1 MYNMKKFS
9 SILLLLLLSLLGV
22 TAQAQITDVSQITN
36 GKTYTIK
43 SVNRGYLY
51 YDAAT
56 DANYLR
62 STFYTSTA
70 DATPTGT
77 ADEQFAFLRGDYTPT
92 GQYYLYNIG
101 SGKFVSAETATS
113 GLVLSDRPS
122 KTGRITLTASGSY
135 FIIKY
140 PNFNNVVVNITSW
153 MHKYGIRAVEG
164 ADPDDGNKMTIKEV
178 ANEDLSEAVEK
189 INASERPDVYHIRA
203 KDNARGVLYAGNAA
217 GNGANENGEMST
229 AGATHNSNGYT
240 DFASVN
246 INQNNAYQQFAFIE
260 WKGKTYLYN
269 IGTHSYVYNAGG
281 YFAFSQTNQEAV
293 ELQAVTSSG
302 NTAYKLL
309 KFLTSN
315 TFLTFSNGGGRH
327 AVNPQT
333 GKTSAATDGG
343 DLIAVNAIGQNLTA
357 AEWAKAVSLLVLPAA
372 KSLVA
377 STEGIG
383 LPSAADQATISTMIT
398 NLETALED
406 GTATYAQV
414 VALQEFVEN
423 CPKTTMQSGKAYTI
437 KFKHMNGVYTYF
449 YWDAVNGKLALG
461 VLSEGQE
468 LPETAKFICRQVG
481 DKFAFVNNAGKY
493 LTWRNNKTAD
503 GYNSGK
509 GVTDAYDPDQ
519 NLFTLAPIAASTNVV
534 ADANFLAGT
543 LSITGKRANGN
554 VGVFVI
560 KAAGEFDGAG
570 EPFVTNTSPYYSSA
584 AIFTETTYPNTV
596 TFKATDLTDGEN
608 AVALATFSAPF
619 ATVLPEGV
627 TAYRVT
633 QDEENNTMLNVEAL
647 TEGQALP
654 ANTGF
659 ILAGTEGANVT
670 MVPATDETLV
680 NATGTLLQHSAG
692 AAKALN
698 QNGGFDFILGS
709 KNGHVAFYRVNDA
722 ANVLPMN
729 RAYLHLDENPFSL
742 GTLHMIFGGNTT
754 TAIQGVQ
761 NGQQPQAPIYDLSGR
776 RVQKLQK
783 GGIYIQGG
791 KKFIVK

>member
-1 MYNMKKFS
+1 MKKFS
-9 SILLLLLLSLLGV
+9 SSILLLLLSLLGV

-43 SVNRGYLY
+43 SVNRGFIF

-56 DANYLR
+56 STEYLR
-62 STFYTSTA
+62 SSSISSIVNN
-70 DATPTGT
+70 TPTG
-77 ADEQFAFLRGDYTPT
+77 AANEQFAFLRGDNTPA
-92 GQYYLYNIG
+92 GQFYLYNIG
-101 SGKFVSAETATS
+101 SGKFVSAETATK
-113 GLVLSDRPS
+113 GLKLSDTPS
-122 KTGRITLTASGSY
+122 STGRVTLTASSSY
-135 FIIKY
+135 FVIKY
-140 PNFNNVVVNITSW
+140 PNISNVVVNITSW
-153 MHKYGIRAVEG
+153 DSKYGIRAVAG

-178 ANEDLSEAVEK
+178 ADVDLSEAVAK
-189 INASERPDVYHIRA
+189 INASETPDIYQIRA

-229 AGATHNSNGYT
+229 AGSTYNMNGYN
-240 DFASVN
+240 DFASVA

-333 GKTSAATDGG
+333 GKTSTATDDG
-343 DLIAVNAIGQNLTA
+343 DLIAVNAIGLNLTP
-357 AEWAKAVSLLVLPAA
+357 AEWAKAVSLFVLPAA

-377 STEGIG
+377 SAEGMG
-383 LPSAADQATISTMIT
+383 LPSAEGKAAISAMIT
-398 NLETALED
+398 SLEAALEN

-414 VALQEFVEN
+414 VALQEAVDN
-423 CPKTTMQSGKAYTI
+423 CPVAMPQSGKAYTI
-437 KFKHMNGVYTYF
+437 QFKHMNGAYTYF
-449 YWDAVNGKLALG
+449 YWDEVNGKLALG
-461 VLSEGQE
+461 VLSEGQA

-481 DKFAFVNNAGKY
+481 DKYAFVNNAGKY

-509 GVTDAYDPDQ
+509 GGTDAYDADQ

-534 ADANFLAGT
+534 ADADFLAGT

-570 EPFVTNTSPYYSSA
+570 EPFVTNASPYYSSA

-627 TAYRVT
+627 TAYSVT
-633 QDEENNTMLNVEAL
+633 QDAENNTMLNVEAL
-647 TEGQALP
+647 TGQALP

-670 MVPATDETLV
+670 MVPATNETLV
-680 NATGTLLQHSAG
+680 DATGTLLQHSAG
-692 AAKALN
+692 APKALN

-722 ANVLPMN
+722 ANELPMN
-729 RAYLHLDENPFSL
+729 RAYLHLAENPFSL

-761 NGQQPQAPIYDLSGR
+761 NGQQLQAPIYDLSGR
-776 RVQKLQK
+776 RVQQLQK

>member
-9 SILLLLLLSLLGV
+9 SILLLLLLSLIGV

-43 SVNRGYLY
+43 SVDRGFIF

-56 DANYLR
+56 STDYLR
-62 STFYTSTA
+62 SSSINNTTVN
-70 DATPTGT
+70 ATPTG
-77 ADEQFAFLRGDYTPT
+77 EPNQQFAFLRGENTPA
-92 GQYYLYNIG
+92 GQYYLYHVG
-101 SGKFVSAETATS
+101 TGKFVTAESSTM
-113 GLVLSDRPS
+113 GLKLSDTP
-122 KTGRITLTASGSY
+122 KNCKVTFTANGSY
-135 FIIKY
+135 FILKVNGLI
-140 PNFNNVVVNITSW
+140 VNITAYTS
-153 MHKYGIRAVEG
+153 KFGFRCVTG
-164 ADPDDGNKMTIKEV
+164 ADPDNGNKMTIKEV
-178 ANEDLSEAVEK
+178 ANVDLSEAVEK
-189 INASERPDVYHIRA
+189 INASETPDVYQIRA

-217 GNGANENGEMST
+217 GNGANGNGEMST
-229 AGATHNSNGYT
+229 AGSTYNMNGYN

-333 GKTSAATDGG
+333 GKTSTATDGG
-343 DLIAVNAIGQNLTA
+343 DLIAVNAISQSLTP

-377 STEGIG
+377 SAEGMG
-383 LPSAADQATISTMIT
+383 LPSAEGKATISTMIT
-398 NLETALED
+398 NLETALEA

-414 VALQEFVEN
+414 VALQEAVDN
-423 CPKTTMQSGKAYTI
+423 CPVAMPQSGKAYTI
-437 KFKHMNGVYTYF
+437 QFKHMNGVYTYF

-461 VLSEGQE
+461 VLSEGQA

-519 NLFTLAPIAASTNVV
+519 NLFTLAPIAASTNVA
-534 ADANFLAGT
+534 ADAAFLAGT
-543 LSITGKRANGN
+543 LSITGKRADGS

-560 KAAGEFDGAG
+560 KAACEFDGAG
-570 EPFVTNTSPYYSSA
+570 VPFVTNASPYYSSA
-584 AIFTETTYPNTV
+584 AIFTETTYPNIV

-619 ATVLPEGV
+619 ATVLPVGV
-627 TAYRVT
+627 TAYSVT
-633 QDEENNTMLNVEAL
+633 QDAENSSMLNVEAL
-647 TEGQALP
+647 TGQALP

-698 QNGGFDFILGS
+698 QAGGFDFILGA
-709 KNGHVAFYRVNDA
+709 KEGHVAFYRVNDA

-729 RAYLHLDENPFSL
+729 RAYLHLAENPFSL

-776 RVQKLQK
+776 RVQQLQK

>member
-1 MYNMKKFS
+1 MKKFS

-51 YDAAT
+51 YDATT

-77 ADEQFAFLRGDYTPT
+77 ADEQFAFLRGDNTPT

-101 SGKFVSAETATS
+101 SGKFVSPETNTS

-178 ANEDLSEAVEK
+178 ADMDLSEAVEK
-189 INASERPDVYHIRA
+189 INASERPDVYQIRA

-217 GNGANENGEMST
+217 GNGANDNGEMST
-229 AGATHNSNGYT
+229 AGSTYNMNGYN
-240 DFASVN
+240 DFASVA
-246 INQNNAYQQFAFIE
+246 INQDNAYQQFAFIE

-333 GKTSAATDGG
+333 GKTSSETDGG

-357 AEWAKAVSLLVLPAA
+357 AEWAKAVSLFVLPAA

-377 STEGIG
+377 SAEGMG
-383 LPSAADQATISTMIT
+383 LPSAEGKAAISTMIT
-398 NLETALED
+398 NLETALEN

-414 VALQEFVEN
+414 VALQEAVDN
-423 CPKTTMQSGKAYTI
+423 CPVAMPQSGKAYTI
-437 KFKHMNGVYTYF
+437 QFKHMNGVYTYF
-449 YWDAVNGKLALG
+449 YWDEKNGQLALG
-461 VLSEGQE
+461 KGET

-481 DKFAFVNNAGKY
+481 DQYAFVNNAGKY

-509 GVTDAYDPDQ
+509 GVTDAYNADQ

-534 ADANFLAGT
+534 ADADFLAGT
-543 LSITGKRANGN
+543 LSITGKRANGS

-560 KAAGEFDGAG
+560 KATGDFDGADAPYVKNAW
-570 EPFVTNTSPYYSSA
+570 PFYYSSA

-627 TAYRVT
+627 TAYSVT
-633 QDEENNTMLNVEAL
+633 QDAENNTMLNVEAL
-647 TEGQALP
+647 TGQALP

-680 NATGTLLQHSAG
+680 DATGTLLQHSAG
-692 AAKALN
+692 ASKALN
-698 QNGGFDFILGS
+698 QAGGFDFILGS
-709 KNGHVAFYRVNDA
+709 KNEHVAFYRLNDA
-722 ANVLPMN
+722 DNELPMN
-729 RAYLHLDENPFSL
+729 RAYLHLEENPFSL
-742 GTLHMIFGGNTT
+742 GTLHMNFGGNTT

-776 RVQKLQK
+776 RVQQLQK

>member
-1 MYNMKKFS
+1 MKKFS

-51 YDAAT
+51 YDGAT
-56 DANYLR
+56 STDYLR
-62 STFYTSTA
+62 SSSISSIVNN
-70 DATPTGT
+70 TPTG
-77 ADEQFAFLRGDYTPT
+77 AANEQFAFLRGDNTPA
-92 GQYYLYNIG
+92 GQFYLYNIG
-101 SGKFVSAETATS
+101 SGKFVSAETATK
-113 GLVLSDRPS
+113 GLKLSDTPS
-122 KTGRITLTASGSY
+122 STGKVTLTASSSC

-140 PNFNNVVVNITSW
+140 PNVSNVVVNITNWDS
-153 MHKYGIRAVEG
+153 KYGIRAVAG
-164 ADPDDGNKMTIKEV
+164 ADPDNGNMMTIKEV
-178 ANEDLSEAVEK
+178 ADVDLSEAVEK
-189 INASERPDVYHIRA
+189 INASERPDVYQIRA

-217 GNGANENGEMST
+217 GNGANDNGEMST
-229 AGATHNSNGYT
+229 AGSTYNMNGYN

-333 GKTSAATDGG
+333 GKTPSETDGG
-343 DLIAVNAIGQNLTA
+343 DLIAVNAIGQTLTP
-357 AEWAKAVSLLVLPAA
+357 AEWAKAVSLFVLPAA

-377 STEGIG
+377 SAEGMG
-383 LPSAADQATISTMIT
+383 LPSAEGKAAISTMIT
-398 NLETALED
+398 NLEAALEN

-414 VALQEFVEN
+414 VALQEAVDN
-423 CPKTTMQSGKAYTI
+423 CPVAMPQSGKAYTI
-437 KFKHMNGVYTYF
+437 KFKHMNGAYTYF
-449 YWDAVNGKLALG
+449 YWNEVKGELALG
-461 VLSEGQE
+461 KGET

-481 DKFAFVNNAGKY
+481 DQYAFVNNAGKY

-519 NLFTLAPIAASTNVV
+519 NLFTLAPIAASTNVA

-543 LSITGKRANGN
+543 LSITGKRANGS

-560 KAAGEFDGAG
+560 KAEGVFDGAG
-570 EPFVTNTSPYYSSA
+570 VPFVTNASPYYSSA

-627 TAYRVT
+627 TAYSVT
-633 QDEENNTMLNVEAL
+633 QDAENNTMLNVEAL
-647 TEGQALP
+647 TGQALP

-698 QNGGFDFILGS
+698 QDGGFDFILGA
-709 KNGHVAFYRVNDA
+709 KDEHVAFYRVNDA

-742 GTLHMIFGGNTT
+742 GTLHMNFGGNTT
-754 TAIQGVQ
+754 TSIQGVQ

-776 RVQKLQK
+776 RVQQLQK

>member
-1 MYNMKKFS
+1 MKKFS
-9 SILLLLLLSLLGV
+9 SSILLLLLSLLGV

-43 SVNRGYLY
+43 SVDRGFIY
-51 YDAAT
+51 YDQAT
-56 DANYLR
+56 STEYLR
-62 STFYTSTA
+62 SSSINNTTVN
-70 DATPTGT
+70 ATPTG
-77 ADEQFAFLRGDYTPT
+77 ALNEQFAFLRGDNTPA
-92 GQYYLYNIG
+92 GQYYLYHVG
-101 SGKFVSAETATS
+101 TGKFVTAESSTM
-113 GLVLSDRPS
+113 GLKLSDTP
-122 KTGRITLTASGSY
+122 KNCKVTLTANGSY
-135 FIIKY
+135 FILTVNGLI
-140 PNFNNVVVNITSW
+140 VNITA
-153 MHKYGIRAVEG
+153 YGSKFGFRCVTS
-164 ADPDDGNKMTIKEV
+164 ADPDNGNKMTIKEV
-178 ANEDLSEAVEK
+178 ADVDLSEAVAK
-189 INASERPDVYHIRA
+189 INAGETPDVYQIRA

-217 GNGANENGEMST
+217 GNGANDKGEMST
-229 AGATHNSNGYT
+229 AGSTYNMKGYN
-240 DFASVN
+240 DFASVA
-246 INQNNAYQQFAFIE
+246 INQDNAYQQFAFIE

-281 YFAFSQTNQEAV
+281 YFAFSQNNQEAV

-309 KFLTSN
+309 KFLTTN

-333 GKTSAATDGG
+333 GKTSSETDGG
-343 DLIAVNAIGQNLTA
+343 DLIAVNAISQNLTP
-357 AEWAKAVSLLVLPAA
+357 AEWAKAVSLFVLPAA

-377 STEGIG
+377 SADGMG
-383 LPSAADQATISTMIT
+383 LPSAEGKAAISTMIT
-398 NLETALED
+398 NLEAALEAN
-406 GTATYAQV
+406 TATYAQV
-414 VALQEFVEN
+414 VALQEAVDN
-423 CPKTTMQSGKAYTI
+423 CPVAMPQSGKAYTI
-437 KFKHMNGVYTYF
+437 KFKHMNGAYTYF
-449 YWDAVNGKLALG
+449 YWNEEKGELALG
-461 VLSEGQE
+461 KGET

-481 DKFAFVNNAGKY
+481 DKYAFVNNAGKY
-493 LTWRNNKTAD
+493 LTWRNNTTTA

-519 NLFTLAPIAASTNVV
+519 NLFTLAPIAASTNVA

-543 LSITGKRANGN
+543 LSITGKRANGS

-560 KAAGEFDGAG
+560 KATGVFDGAG
-570 EPFVTNTSPYYSSA
+570 VPYVTNTWPNYYSSA
-584 AIFTETTYPNTV
+584 AIFTETPYPNTV

-608 AVALATFSAPF
+608 DVALATFSAPF

-627 TAYRVT
+627 TAYSVT
-633 QDEENNTMLNVEAL
+633 RDAEKSTMLNVEAL
-647 TEGQALP
+647 TGQALP

-680 NATGTLLQHSAG
+680 DATGTLLQHSAG
-692 AAKALN
+692 APKTLN
-698 QNGGFDFILGS
+698 QDSGLDFILGS
-709 KNGHVAFYRVNDA
+709 KNEHVAFYRVNDA

-761 NGQQPQAPIYDLSGR
+761 NGQQLQAPIYDLSGR
-776 RVQKLQK
+776 RVQQLQK

>member
-1 MYNMKKFS
+1 MKKFS

-43 SVNRGYLY
+43 SVDRGFIF

-56 DANYLR
+56 STDYLR
-62 STFYTSTA
+62 SSSINNTTVN
-70 DATPTGT
+70 ATPTGEPN
-77 ADEQFAFLRGDYTPT
+77 EQFAFLRGDNTPA
-92 GQYYLYNIG
+92 GQYYLYHVG
-101 SGKFVSAETATS
+101 TGKFVTAESSTM
-113 GLVLSDRPS
+113 GLKLSDTP
-122 KTGRITLTASGSY
+122 KNCKVTFTANGSY
-135 FIIKY
+135 FILKVNGLI
-140 PNFNNVVVNITSW
+140 VNITAYTS
-153 MHKYGIRAVEG
+153 KFGFRCVPS
-164 ADPDDGNKMTIKEV
+164 ADPDNGNKMTIKEV
-178 ANEDLSEAVEK
+178 ADRDLSEAVAK
-189 INASERPDVYHIRA
+189 INAGETPDVYQIRA

-217 GNGANENGEMST
+217 GNGANDDGEMST
-229 AGATHNSNGYT
+229 AGSTYKMDGYK
-240 DFASVN
+240 DFAKVA
-246 INQNNAYQQFAFIE
+246 IDQDNAYQQFAFIE

-333 GKTSAATDGG
+333 GKTPSETDGG
-343 DLIAVNAIGQNLTA
+343 DLIAVNAIGQNLTP
-357 AEWAKAVSLLVLPAA
+357 AEWAKAVSLFVLPAA

-377 STEGIG
+377 SAEGMG
-383 LPSAADQATISTMIT
+383 LPSAEGKAAISTMIT
-398 NLETALED
+398 NLEAALEA

-414 VALQEFVEN
+414 VALQEAVDN
-423 CPKTTMQSGKAYTI
+423 CPVAMPQSGKAYTI
-437 KFKHMNGVYTYF
+437 QFKHMNGAYTYF
-449 YWDAVNGKLALG
+449 YWDEAKGELALG
-461 VLSEGQE
+461 KGET

-481 DKFAFVNNAGKY
+481 DQYAFVNNAGKY

-509 GVTDAYDPDQ
+509 GVTDAYNADQ

-534 ADANFLAGT
+534 ADADFLAGT
-543 LSITGKRANGN
+543 LSITGKRANGS

-560 KAAGEFDGAG
+560 KAEGKFDGAG
-570 EPFVTNTSPYYSSA
+570 DPYVTKWPYYYSSA

-627 TAYRVT
+627 TAYSVT
-633 QDEENNTMLNVEAL
+633 QDAENNTMLNVEAL
-647 TEGQALP
+647 TGQALP

-659 ILAGTEGANVT
+659 ILAGMEGANVT

-698 QNGGFDFILGS
+698 QDGGFDFILGA
-709 KNGHVAFYRVNDA
+709 KDEHVAFYRVNDA

-742 GTLHMIFGGNTT
+742 GTLHMHFGGNTT

-776 RVQKLQK
+776 RVQQLQK

>member
-1 MYNMKKFS
+1 MKKFS
-9 SILLLLLLSLLGV
+9 SSILLLLLSLLGV

-43 SVNRGYLY
+43 SVDRGFIF

-56 DANYLR
+56 STEYLR
-62 STFYTSTA
+62 SSSINNTTVN
-70 DATPTGT
+70 ATPTGEPN
-77 ADEQFAFLRGDYTPT
+77 EQFAFLRGDNTPA
-92 GQYYLYNIG
+92 GQYYLYHVG
-101 SGKFVSAETATS
+101 TGKFVTAESSTM
-113 GLVLSDRPS
+113 GLKLSDTP
-122 KTGRITLTASGSY
+122 KNCKVTFTANGSY
-135 FIIKY
+135 FILKVNGLI
-140 PNFNNVVVNITSW
+140 VNITAYTS
-153 MHKYGIRAVEG
+153 KFGFRCVPS
-164 ADPDDGNKMTIKEV
+164 ADPDNGNKMTIKEV
-178 ANEDLSEAVEK
+178 ADRDLSEAVAK
-189 INASERPDVYHIRA
+189 INAGETPDVYQIRA

-217 GNGANENGEMST
+217 GNGANDDGEMST
-229 AGATHNSNGYT
+229 AGSTYNMKGYN
-240 DFASVN
+240 DFASVAV
-246 INQNNAYQQFAFIE
+246 NQNNAYQQFAFIE

-269 IGTHSYVYNAGG
+269 IGTHSYVHNAGG

-333 GKTSAATDGG
+333 GKTPSETDGG
-343 DLIAVNAIGQNLTA
+343 DLIAVNAIGQNLTP
-357 AEWAKAVSLLVLPAA
+357 AEWAKAVSLFVLPAA

-377 STEGIG
+377 SAEGMG
-383 LPSAADQATISTMIT
+383 LPSAEGKAAISTMIT
-398 NLETALED
+398 NLEAALEA

-414 VALQEFVEN
+414 VALQEAVDN
-423 CPKTTMQSGKAYTI
+423 CPVAMPQSGKAYTI
-437 KFKHMNGVYTYF
+437 KFKHMNGAYTYF
-449 YWDAVNGKLALG
+449 YWDEANGKLALG
-461 VLSEGQE
+461 KGET

-481 DKFAFVNNAGKY
+481 DQYAFVNNAGKY

-534 ADANFLAGT
+534 ADADFLAGT
-543 LSITGKRANGN
+543 LSITGKRANGS

-560 KAAGEFDGAG
+560 KAEGKFDGAG
-570 EPFVTNTSPYYSSA
+570 DPYVTKWPYYYSSA

-627 TAYRVT
+627 TAYSVK
-633 QDEENNTMLNVEAL
+633 QDAENNTILNVEAL
-647 TEGQALP
+647 TGQALP

-659 ILAGTEGANVT
+659 ILAGMEGANVT

-698 QNGGFDFILGS
+698 QDGGFDFILGS
-709 KNGHVAFYRVNDA
+709 KNEHVAFYRVNDA

-742 GTLHMIFGGNTT
+742 GTLHMNFGGNTT

-761 NGQQPQAPIYDLSGR
+761 NGQQLQAPIYDLSGR
-776 RVQKLQK
+776 RVQQLQK

>member
-1 MYNMKKFS
+1 MKKFS

-43 SVNRGYLY
+43 SVDRGFIF

-56 DANYLR
+56 SPDYLR
-62 STFYTSTA
+62 SSSINNTTVN
-70 DATPTGT
+70 ATPTG
-77 ADEQFAFLRGDYTPT
+77 EPNQQFAFLRGENTPA
-92 GQYYLYNIG
+92 GQYYLYHVG
-101 SGKFVSAETATS
+101 TGKFVTAESSTM
-113 GLVLSDRPS
+113 GLKLSDTP
-122 KTGRITLTASGSY
+122 KNCKVTFTANGSY
-135 FIIKY
+135 FILRV
-140 PNFNNVVVNITSW
+140 NGLVVNITAYTS
-153 MHKYGIRAVEG
+153 KFGFRCVTS
-164 ADPDDGNKMTIKEV
+164 ADPDNGNKMTIKEV
-178 ANEDLSEAVEK
+178 AEKDLSEAVAK
-189 INASERPDVYHIRA
+189 INAGETPDVYQIRA

-217 GNGANENGEMST
+217 GNGANDKGEMST
-229 AGATHNSNGYT
+229 AGSTYKMDGYK
-240 DFASVN
+240 DFAKVP
-246 INQNNAYQQFAFIE
+246 IDQNNAYQQFAFIE

-269 IGTHSYVYNAGG
+269 IGTHSYVYNASG

-293 ELQAVTSSG
+293 ELQAVTSWG
-302 NTAYKLL
+302 NTSYKLL

-333 GKTSAATDGG
+333 GKTSSETDGG
-343 DLIAVNAIGQNLTA
+343 DLIAVNAIGQTLTP

-377 STEGIG
+377 SAEGMG
-383 LPSAADQATISTMIT
+383 LPSAEGKAAISTMIT
-398 NLETALED
+398 NLEAALEA

-414 VALQEFVEN
+414 VALQHAVDN
-423 CPKTTMQSGKAYTI
+423 CPVAMPQSGKAYTI
-437 KFKHMNGVYTYF
+437 QFKHMNGAYTYF
-449 YWDAVNGKLALG
+449 YWDEAKGELALG
-461 VLSEGQE
+461 KGET

-481 DKFAFVNNAGKY
+481 DQYAFVNNAGKY

-509 GVTDAYDPDQ
+509 GVTDAYNADQ

-534 ADANFLAGT
+534 ADADFLAGT
-543 LSITGKRANGN
+543 LSITGKRANGS

-560 KAAGEFDGAG
+560 KAEGKFDGAG
-570 EPFVTNTSPYYSSA
+570 DPYVTKWPYYYSSA

-619 ATVLPEGV
+619 ATVLPVGV
-627 TAYRVT
+627 TAYSVT
-633 QDEENNTMLNVEAL
+633 QDAENSSMLNVEAL
-647 TEGQALP
+647 TGQALP

-698 QNGGFDFILGS
+698 QAGGFDFILGA
-709 KNGHVAFYRVNDA
+709 KEGHVAFYRVNDA

-729 RAYLHLDENPFSL
+729 RAYLHLAENPFSL

-776 RVQKLQK
+776 RVQQLQK

>member
-1 MYNMKKFS
+1 MKKFS

-43 SVNRGYLY
+43 SVNRGFIF
-51 YDAAT
+51 YDEAT
-56 DANYLR
+56 STVYLR
-62 STFYTSTA
+62 SSSINNTTVN
-70 DATPTGT
+70 ATPTGQLN
-77 ADEQFAFLRGDYTPT
+77 EQFAFLRGENTPA
-92 GQYYLYNIG
+92 GQYYLYHVG
-101 SGKFVSAETATS
+101 TGKFVTAESSTM
-113 GLVLSDRPS
+113 GLKLSDTP
-122 KTGRITLTASGSY
+122 KNCKVTFTPNDSY
-135 FIIKY
+135 FILKVNGLI
-140 PNFNNVVVNITSW
+140 VNITAYDS
-153 MHKYGIRAVEG
+153 KFGFRCVTK

-178 ANEDLSEAVEK
+178 ADVDLSEAVAQ
-189 INASERPDVYHIRA
+189 INASETPDIYQIRS

-217 GNGANENGEMST
+217 GDGANDNSEMST
-229 AGATHNSNGYT
+229 AGSTHNMDGYT
-240 DFASVN
+240 DFASVA

-269 IGTHSYVYNAGG
+269 IGTQSYVYNAGG

-333 GKTSAATDGG
+333 GKTSSATDSG
-343 DLIAVNAIGQNLTA
+343 DLIAVNAIGQTLTP
-357 AEWAKAVSLLVLPAA
+357 AEWAKAVSLFVLPAA

-377 STEGIG
+377 GAEGMG
-383 LPSAADQATISTMIT
+383 LPSAEGKAAISTMIT
-398 NLETALED
+398 NLEAALEA

-414 VALQEFVEN
+414 VALQNAVDN
-423 CPKTTMQSGKAYTI
+423 CPVAMPQSGKAYTI
-437 KFKHMNGVYTYF
+437 QFKHMNGVYTYF
-449 YWDAVNGKLALG
+449 YWDEVNGQLALG
-461 VLSEGQE
+461 VNSQDQE

-481 DKFAFVNNAGKY
+481 DQFAFVNNAGKY
-493 LTWRNNKTAD
+493 LTWRNNTTTA

-509 GVTDAYDPDQ
+509 GVTDAYDADQ
-519 NLFTLAPIAASTNVV
+519 NLFTLAPIAASANVV
-534 ADANFLAGT
+534 ADAAFLAGT
-543 LSITGKRANGN
+543 LSITGKRADGS

-570 EPFVTNTSPYYSSA
+570 VPFVKNTSPYYSSA

-596 TFKATDLTDGEN
+596 TFKATDLTDGGN

-619 ATVLPEGV
+619 ATVLPVGV
-627 TAYRVT
+627 TAYRVM
-633 QDEENNTMLNVEAL
+633 QDAENSTMLNVEAL
-647 TEGQALP
+647 TGQALP

-659 ILAGTEGANVT
+659 ILAGTEDANVT

-680 NATGTLLQHSAG
+680 DATGTLLQHSAG
-692 AAKALN
+692 APKALN
-698 QNGGFDFILGS
+698 QDGGFDFILGA
-709 KNGHVAFYRVNDA
+709 KNGHVAFYGVNDA
-722 ANVLPMN
+722 DNELPMN

-742 GTLHMIFGGNTT
+742 GTLHMNFGGNTT

-776 RVQKLQK
+776 RVQQFQK

>member
-1 MYNMKKFS
+1 MKKFS

-43 SVNRGYLY
+43 SVDRGFIF

-56 DANYLR
+56 STEYLR
-62 STFYTSTA
+62 SSSINNTTVN
-70 DATPTGT
+70 ATPTGELN
-77 ADEQFAFLRGDYTPT
+77 EQFAFLRGDNTPA
-92 GQYYLYNIG
+92 GQYYLYHVG
-101 SGKFVSAETATS
+101 TGKFVTAESSTM
-113 GLVLSDRPS
+113 GLKLSDTP
-122 KTGRITLTASGSY
+122 KNCKVTFTANDSY
-135 FIIKY
+135 FILRV
-140 PNFNNVVVNITSW
+140 NGLVVNITAYTS
-153 MHKYGIRAVEG
+153 KFGFRCVTS
-164 ADPDDGNKMTIKEV
+164 ADPDNGNKMTIKEV
-178 ANEDLSEAVEK
+178 ADRDLSEAVEK
-189 INASERPDVYHIRA
+189 INASETPDVYQIRA

-217 GNGANENGEMST
+217 GNGANDNGEMST
-229 AGATHNSNGYT
+229 AGSTYNMNGYN

-333 GKTSAATDGG
+333 GKTPSETDGG
-343 DLIAVNAIGQNLTA
+343 DLIAVNAIGLNLTP

-377 STEGIG
+377 SAEGMG
-383 LPSAADQATISTMIT
+383 LPSAEGKAAISTMIT
-398 NLETALED
+398 NLEAALEN

-414 VALQEFVEN
+414 VALQEAVDN
-423 CPKTTMQSGKAYTI
+423 CPVAMPQSGKAYTI
-437 KFKHMNGVYTYF
+437 KFKHMNGAYTYF
-449 YWDAVNGKLALG
+449 YWNEVKGELALG
-461 VLSEGQE
+461 KGET

-481 DKFAFVNNAGKY
+481 DQFAFVNNAGKY

-509 GVTDAYDPDQ
+509 GVTDAYNADQ

-534 ADANFLAGT
+534 ADADFLAGT
-543 LSITGKRANGN
+543 LSITGKRANGS

-560 KAAGEFDGAG
+560 KATGVFDGAG
-570 EPFVTNTSPYYSSA
+570 DPYVTKWPNYYSSA

-627 TAYRVT
+627 TAYSVT
-633 QDEENNTMLNVEAL
+633 QDAENNTMLNVEAL
-647 TEGQALP
+647 TGQALP

-698 QNGGFDFILGS
+698 QDGGFDFILGA
-709 KNGHVAFYRVNDA
+709 KEEHVAFYRVNDA
-722 ANVLPMN
+722 DNVLPMN

-742 GTLHMIFGGNTT
+742 GTLHMNFGGNTT

-761 NGQQPQAPIYDLSGR
+761 NGQQLQAPIYDLSGR
-776 RVQKLQK
+776 RVQQLQK

>member
-1 MYNMKKFS
+1 MKKFS

-43 SVNRGYLY
+43 SVDRGFIF

-56 DANYLR
+56 STEYLR
-62 STFYTSTA
+62 SSSINNTTV
-70 DATPTGT
+70 DATPTG
-77 ADEQFAFLRGDYTPT
+77 ALNEQFAFLRGDNTPA
-92 GQYYLYNIG
+92 GQYYLYHVG
-101 SGKFVSAETATS
+101 TGKFVTAESSTM
-113 GLVLSDRPS
+113 GLKLSDTP
-122 KTGRITLTASGSY
+122 KNCKVTFTANGSY
-135 FIIKY
+135 FILRV
-140 PNFNNVVVNITSW
+140 NGLVVNITAYTS
-153 MHKYGIRAVEG
+153 KFGFRCVES
-164 ADPDDGNKMTIKEV
+164 ADPDNGNKMTITEV
-178 ANEDLSEAVEK
+178 AERDLSEAVAR
-189 INASERPDVYHIRA
+189 INAGETPDVYQIRA
-203 KDNARGVLYAGNAA
+203 KDNARGVLYAGNAT
-217 GNGANENGEMST
+217 GDGANGDGEMST
-229 AGATHNSNGYT
+229 AGSTYNMKGYN
-240 DFASVN
+240 DFASVAV
-246 INQNNAYQQFAFIE
+246 NQNNAYQQFAFIE

-281 YFAFSQTNQEAV
+281 YFGFSQTNQEAV

-333 GKTSAATDGG
+333 GKTPSETDGG

-357 AEWAKAVSLLVLPAA
+357 AEWAKAVSLFVLPAA

-377 STEGIG
+377 SAEGMG
-383 LPSAADQATISTMIT
+383 LPSAEGKAAISTMIT
-398 NLETALED
+398 NLETALEA

-414 VALQEFVEN
+414 VALQEAVDN
-423 CPKTTMQSGKAYTI
+423 CPVAMPQSGKAYTI
-437 KFKHMNGVYTYF
+437 KFKHMNGAYTYF
-449 YWDAVNGKLALG
+449 YWDEVKGELALG
-461 VLSEGQE
+461 KGET

-481 DKFAFVNNAGKY
+481 DQYAFVNNAGKY

-509 GVTDAYDPDQ
+509 GVTDAYNADQ

-534 ADANFLAGT
+534 ANADFLAGT
-543 LSITGKRANGN
+543 LSITGKRANGS

-570 EPFVTNTSPYYSSA
+570 DPYVTNKWPYYSSA

-633 QDEENNTMLNVEAL
+633 QDAENNTMLNVEAL
-647 TEGQALP
+647 TGQALP

-698 QNGGFDFILGS
+698 QNVGFDFILGS

-742 GTLHMIFGGNTT
+742 GTLHMNFGGNTT

-761 NGQQPQAPIYDLSGR
+761 NGQQLQAPIYDLSGR
-776 RVQKLQK
+776 RVQQLQK

>member
-1 MYNMKKFS
+1 MKKFS

-43 SVNRGYLY
+43 SVNRGFIF
-51 YDAAT
+51 YDEAT
-56 DANYLR
+56 STEYLR
-62 STFYTSTA
+62 SSSINNTTVN
-70 DATPTGT
+70 ATPTGELN
-77 ADEQFAFLRGDYTPT
+77 EQFAFLRGENTPA
-92 GQYYLYNIG
+92 GQYYLYHVG
-101 SGKFVSAETATS
+101 TGKFVTAESSTM
-113 GLVLSDRPS
+113 GLKLSDTP
-122 KTGRITLTASGSY
+122 KNCKVTFTANGSY
-135 FIIKY
+135 FILKVNGLI
-140 PNFNNVVVNITSW
+140 VNITAYTS
-153 MHKYGIRAVEG
+153 KFGFRCVTK

-178 ANEDLSEAVEK
+178 ADRDLSEAVAQ
-189 INASERPDVYHIRA
+189 INASETPDVYQIRA
-203 KDNARGVLYAGNAA
+203 KDNARGVLYAGNTA
-217 GNGANENGEMST
+217 GDGANDNGEMST
-229 AGATHNSNGYT
+229 AGSTYTTADGYK
-240 DFASVN
+240 DFASVA
-246 INQNNAYQQFAFIE
+246 IDQNNAYQQFAFIE

-293 ELQAVTSSG
+293 ELQAVTSTG

-315 TFLTFSNGGGRH
+315 TFLTFSNGSGRH

-333 GKTSAATDGG
+333 GKTSTATDGG
-343 DLIAVNAIGQNLTA
+343 DLIAVNAISQSLTP
-357 AEWAKAVSLLVLPAA
+357 AEWAKAVSLFVLPAA

-377 STEGIG
+377 SAEGMG
-383 LPSAADQATISTMIT
+383 LPSAEGKAAISTMIT
-398 NLETALED
+398 NLEAALEA

-414 VALQEFVEN
+414 VALQNAVDN
-423 CPKTTMQSGKAYTI
+423 CPVAMPQSGKAYTI
-437 KFKHMNGVYTYF
+437 QFKHMNGVYTYF
-449 YWDAVNGKLALG
+449 YWDEVNGQLALG
-461 VLSEGQE
+461 VNSQDQE

-481 DKFAFVNNAGKY
+481 DQFAFVNNAGKY
-493 LTWRNNKTAD
+493 LTWRNNTTTA

-519 NLFTLAPIAASTNVV
+519 NLFTLAPIAASTNVA
-534 ADANFLAGT
+534 ADAAFLAGT
-543 LSITGKRANGN
+543 LSITGKRADGS

-570 EPFVTNTSPYYSSA
+570 VPFVTNASPYYSSA

-596 TFKATDLTDGEN
+596 TFKATDLTDGGN

-619 ATVLPEGV
+619 ATVLPVGV
-627 TAYRVT
+627 TAYSVT
-633 QDEENNTMLNVEAL
+633 QDAENSTMLNVEAL
-647 TEGQALP
+647 TGQALP

-659 ILAGTEGANVT
+659 ILAGTEDANVT

-680 NATGTLLQHSAG
+680 DATGTLLQHSAG

-698 QNGGFDFILGS
+698 QNGGFDFILGA
-709 KNGHVAFYRVNDA
+709 KNGHVAFYGVNDA

-729 RAYLHLDENPFSL
+729 RAYLHLTENPFSL
-742 GTLHMIFGGNTT
+742 GTLHMNFGGNTT

-776 RVQKLQK
+776 RVQQFQK

>member
-9 SILLLLLLSLLGV
+9 SILLLLLLSLIGV

-51 YDAAT
+51 YDEA
-56 DANYLR
+56 
-62 STFYTSTA
+62 TSTEYIRSSSIGSTV
-70 DATPTGT
+70 DATPTG
-77 ADEQFAFLRGDYTPT
+77 ADNEQFAFLRGENTPA
-92 GQYYLYNIG
+92 GQYYLYHVG
-101 SGKFVSAETATS
+101 TGKFVTAESSTM
-113 GLVLSDRPS
+113 GLKLSDTP
-122 KTGRITLTASGSY
+122 KNCKVTFTANGSY
-135 FIIKY
+135 FILKS
-140 PNFNNVVVNITSW
+140 NNLIVNITYYSS
-153 MHKYGIRAVEG
+153 KFGLRCVPS

-178 ANEDLSEAVEK
+178 AERDLSEAVAK
-189 INASERPDVYHIRA
+189 INAGETPDVYQIRA

-217 GNGANENGEMST
+217 GDGANDEGEMST
-229 AGATHNSNGYT
+229 AGSTYKMNGYN
-240 DFASVN
+240 DFASVA
-246 INQNNAYQQFAFIE
+246 IDQNNAYQQFAFIE

-269 IGTHSYVYNAGG
+269 IGTQSYVYNAGG
-281 YFAFSQTNQEAV
+281 YFAFSQTNQEAI

-333 GKTSAATDGG
+333 GKTSTETDGG
-343 DLIAVNAIGQNLTA
+343 DLIAVNAIGQTLTP

-377 STEGIG
+377 SAEGMG
-383 LPSAADQATISTMIT
+383 LPSAEGKAAISAMIT
-398 NLETALED
+398 NLEADLEA

-414 VALQEFVEN
+414 VALQEAVDN
-423 CPKTTMQSGKAYTI
+423 CPVAMPQSGKAYTI
-437 KFKHMNGVYTYF
+437 QFKHMNGVYTYF
-449 YWDAVNGKLALG
+449 YWDEANGQLALG
-461 VLSEGQE
+461 VKNQDQE

-481 DKFAFVNNAGKY
+481 DQYAFVNNAGKY

-509 GVTDAYDPDQ
+509 GVTDAYNADQ
-519 NLFTLAPIAASTNVV
+519 NLFTLAPIAASTNVA
-534 ADANFLAGT
+534 ADADFLAGT
-543 LSITGKRANGN
+543 LSITGKRANGS

-560 KAAGEFDGAG
+560 KAECVFDGAG
-570 EPFVTNTSPYYSSA
+570 VPFVTNASPYYSSA

-596 TFKATDLTDGEN
+596 TFKATDLTDGEK

-627 TAYRVT
+627 TAYSVT
-633 QDEENNTMLNVEAL
+633 QDAENNTMLNVEAL
-647 TEGQALP
+647 TGQALP

-659 ILAGTEGANVT
+659 ILAGMEGANVT

-680 NATGTLLQHSAG
+680 DATGTLLQHSAG
-692 AAKALN
+692 APKALN
-698 QNGGFDFILGS
+698 QDGGFDFILGS

-722 ANVLPMN
+722 ANELPMN

-742 GTLHMIFGGNTT
+742 GTLHMNFGGSTT
-754 TAIQGVQ
+754 TAIQGTE
-761 NGQQPQAPIYDLSGR
+761 NAQQFNAPIYDLSGR
-776 RVQKLQK
+776 RVQQLQK
-783 GGIYIQGG
+783 GGIYIQAG